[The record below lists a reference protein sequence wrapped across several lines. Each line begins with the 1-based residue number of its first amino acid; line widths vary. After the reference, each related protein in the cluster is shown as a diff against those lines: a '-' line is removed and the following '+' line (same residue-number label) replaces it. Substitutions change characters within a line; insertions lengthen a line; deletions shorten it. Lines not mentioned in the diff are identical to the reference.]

1 MHALAGRKVASFGLL
16 VGALVLCSL
25 FTVLGLWQLDRAGQ
39 KRTSFEEF
47 ESRGVAAKI
56 DLNHI
61 NAADSAN
68 LSGYRATVN
77 GQYRD
82 TNIILDNQIHQGR
95 AGYLVYT
102 VFEPDG
108 GDQRI
113 LVNRGWLRADSE
125 RSHSPEFN
133 TPASSQRLEGRL
145 KQPPQTGLRFEG
157 SDLIERMT
165 DNMWRVQVIDFAV
178 LAAELDVELFPIT
191 LLLGDDGGDG
201 FVREWTPPGSDEARH
216 LGYAF
221 QWFAMAMTVVVV
233 AAILMLRSGEA
244 GDS

>member
-16 VGALVLCSL
+16 VGASVLCSL

-95 AGYLVYT
+95 AG
-102 VFEPDG
+102 
-108 GDQRI
+108 
-113 LVNRGWLRADSE
+113 
-125 RSHSPEFN
+125 
-133 TPASSQRLEGRL
+133 
-145 KQPPQTGLRFEG
+145 
-157 SDLIERMT
+157 
-165 DNMWRVQVIDFAV
+165 
-178 LAAELDVELFPIT
+178 
-191 LLLGDDGGDG
+191 
-201 FVREWTPPGSDEARH
+201 
-216 LGYAF
+216 
-221 QWFAMAMTVVVV
+221 
-233 AAILMLRSGEA
+233 
-244 GDS
+244 